1 MIRST
6 GNFVLDPALPAIY
19 PNALIEV
26 RPVLAPD
33 FSSLSLN
40 LLVFLEVTENG
51 ATVLKQVATAT
62 RMIAQAD
69 MQNDEAQIA
78 SILDK
83 LAKAVGKTVIRGLK
97 ANNQGVT
104 FAVE

>member
-1 MIRST
+1 MIRTT
-6 GNFVLDPALPAIY
+6 GNFILDPTLPAVY

-40 LLVFLEVTENG
+40 LIVYLEVTENG
-51 ATVLKQVATAT
+51 ATVQKQVATAT

-69 MQNDEAQIA
+69 MQSDENQIA
-78 SILDK
+78 TILNK
-83 LAKAVGKTVIRGLK
+83 LMLAVGKTLIRKLK
-97 ANNQGVT
+97 ADNPGVT

>member
-1 MIRST
+1 MIRAT
-6 GNFVLDPALPAIY
+6 GNFILDPALPAIY

-40 LLVFLEVTENG
+40 LIVYLEVTENG

-62 RMIAQAD
+62 RSIAQAD
-69 MQNDEAQIA
+69 MQNDESQIA
-78 SILDK
+78 TILNK
-83 LAKAVGKTVIRGLK
+83 LMLAVGKTLIRRLK
-97 ANNQGVT
+97 TDNPGVT
-104 FAVE
+104 FTVE